1 MYRRVLVFGRLAC
14 YVTGMGH
21 VYQRVKLAAVN
32 EEDLNI
38 LIDTGATLSLI
49 PPALAD
55 RLGIARF
62 PRKQVIVLADG
73 RRIEADAGVVM
84 VEIGDRKA
92 VSTVVIADCDEP
104 LLGVETLE
112 TLGLAVDPTT
122 GSLTP
127 TRSFT
132 VRLGAVI
139 IWPGEKTSSRMTVR
153 SSSSS
158 KSDGWRNGPRCS
170 ATTRKPAAVSCSIM
184 TPPPAPVPI
193 TQTSNSSGLVAI

>member
-21 VYQRVKLAAVN
+21 VYQPVKLAAVN

-62 PRKQVIVLADG
+62 PRKQAIVLADG

-127 TRSFT
+127 TRPFT

-139 IWPGEKTSSRMTVR
+139 MAPASR
-153 SSSSS
+153 
-158 KSDGWRNGPRCS
+158 
-170 ATTRKPAAVSCSIM
+170 
-184 TPPPAPVPI
+184 
-193 TQTSNSSGLVAI
+193 

>member
-1 MYRRVLVFGRLAC
+1 
-14 YVTGMGH
+14 MGH

-38 LIDTGATLSLI
+38 LVDTGATLSLI
-49 PPALAD
+49 PPVLAD

-62 PRKQVIVLADG
+62 PRKHEIVLADG
-73 RRIEADAGVVM
+73 RRIDAEVGVVM
-84 VEIGDRKA
+84 V
-92 VSTVVIADCDEP
+92 DCDEP

-139 IWPGEKTSSRMTVR
+139 TAPASR
-153 SSSSS
+153 
-158 KSDGWRNGPRCS
+158 
-170 ATTRKPAAVSCSIM
+170 
-184 TPPPAPVPI
+184 
-193 TQTSNSSGLVAI
+193 

>member
-1 MYRRVLVFGRLAC
+1 MYRRVLGFGRLAC

-38 LIDTGATLSLI
+38 
-49 PPALAD
+49 
-55 RLGIARF
+55 RIARF

-139 IWPGEKTSSRMTVR
+139 MAPASR
-153 SSSSS
+153 
-158 KSDGWRNGPRCS
+158 
-170 ATTRKPAAVSCSIM
+170 
-184 TPPPAPVPI
+184 
-193 TQTSNSSGLVAI
+193 